1 MVSENYR
8 GNLTYTLPVKYKVII
23 AFLAILSLSL
33 LIAVIVQAA
42 TARKWR
48 RLTKIAELDVEE
60 EFENFMK

>member
-33 LIAVIVQAA
+33 LIAVIV
-42 TARKWR
+42 
-48 RLTKIAELDVEE
+48 
-60 EFENFMK
+60 